1 MPAAPHAVM
10 IAPGTCRSYT
20 CVQVFGGLGNQMFQ
34 YAAGYAQSHRL
45 GTHLLV
51 DPVESERLA
60 HASYGLG
67 AFDLDVGLWSP
78 DPTAGGG
85 WQRLFRRPKAKRRF
99 ESWPGAVYR
108 HAGQAYDPAIAAVG
122 PGTYLAGYF
131 QSERFFTDV
140 ADDIRAAFSLAHR
153 AADFDQAA
161 IAGLASVPHVAV
173 HIRRG
178 DYASDPRTTATHGLV
193 GPEYYERARLL
204 MQRLVPGVRFLVF
217 SDDLAAAA
225 DLTAHWPD
233 RHLSPGQSREEDLH
247 LMTLCRHHIIAN
259 STFSW
264 WGAWLANA
272 PDKTVIAPRRWFA
285 RARMLETFTDDVCPD
300 GWILV

>member
-45 GTHLLV
+45 GTQLLV

-85 WQRLFRRPKAKRRF
+85 WQRLFRRPKAKHRF

-140 ADDIRAAFSLAHR
+140 ANDIRSSMQKHAGVFRTQALM
-153 AADFDQAA
+153 DEGVQQIAA
-161 IAGLASVPHVAV
+161 IRERVDHIHLQDKSKVFNTALVESLEVANLIEV
-173 HIRRG
+173 
-178 DYASDPRTTATHGLV
+178 AQATIV
-193 GPEYYERARLL
+193 
-204 MQRLVPGVRFLVF
+204 
-217 SDDLAAAA
+217 SAAARHECRGAHTVYDYEHPA
-225 DLTAHWPD
+225 DDP
-233 RHLSPGQSREEDLH
+233 
-247 LMTLCRHHIIAN
+247 
-259 STFSW
+259 
-264 WGAWLANA
+264 NA
-272 PDKTVIAPRRWFA
+272 PLGRDDKNWLKHTLWDSKSNSLSYKPVNLKPLTVDTVPPKVR
-285 RARMLETFTDDVCPD
+285 TF
-300 GWILV
+300 